1 MQTAAAY
8 IRVST
13 DDQVEFSPDSQMK
26 AIQKYAKDHDMI
38 LPQDLIF
45 ADEGISGRHAENR
58 PAFQRMI
65 GLAKTKPK
73 PFDVILLWKFSRFAR
88 NREDSIVYKSM
99 LRKQCGIDVVSISE
113 QVGED
118 KTSILIEALLEA
130 MDEYYSINLAEEVRR
145 GMQEKFSR
153 GGVVS
158 QPPYGYRMGDNVFV
172 IQPDEAE
179 IVRKIYHDFLSGAGR
194 REIAVELNAL
204 GVVTRKG
211 RPFDNRRVEYIL
223 SNPVYTGM
231 LRRSKNGRQSSGDP
245 FNQRE
250 DMQVIPGN
258 HEPIIDRETFDATQK
273 RLKEAKRLYVKH
285 AHTEGRP
292 FMLKGVV
299 RCSNCGSTLVMAM
312 RNTRLQCHLYAKG
325 QCDVSHA
332 ISIAK
337 ANTAVLERI
346 KEDLRL
352 GAVGVNVENQHKKK
366 KPTVDA
372 TSMLLQKEKQK
383 LERIKEAYA
392 AGVDTLQEYRE
403 QKQKIT
409 ARIEELSKS
418 TTVEYHTPEQV
429 SREIVKRIQASLE
442 MLEDAAVSEEL
453 KNQAMRA
460 LVEKIIFN
468 RKKNLFEI
476 VYRDPF
482 A

>member
-1 MQTAAAY
+1 MKIAAAY
-8 IRVST
+8 VRVST
-13 DDQVEFSPDSQMK
+13 EEQTELSPDSQVK
-26 AIQKYAKDHDMI
+26 LIREYAKKNGFIVPKEFIFHD
-38 LPQDLIF
+38 D
-45 ADEGISGRHAENR
+45 GISGRSTAKRQGFN
-58 PAFQRMI
+58 QMI
-65 GLAKTKPK
+65 GTAKLKPK
-73 PFDVILLWKFSRFAR
+73 PFDAILLWKFSRFAR

-99 LRKQCGIDVVSISE
+99 LHKLGIDVISISE
-113 QVGED
+113 NVGDD
-118 KTSILIEALLEA
+118 KMSVLIEAMIEA

-258 HEPIIDRETFDATQK
+258 HEPIIDRETFDAVQK

-312 RNTRLQCHLYAKG
+312 RNTSLQCHLYAKG

-372 TSMLLQKEKQK
+372 TSMLLKKEKQK

-418 TTVEYHTPEQV
+418 ATVEYHTPEQV

>member
-1 MQTAAAY
+1 MKIAAAY
-8 IRVST
+8 VRVST
-13 DDQVEFSPDSQMK
+13 EEQTELSPDSQVK
-26 AIQKYAKDHDMI
+26 LIREYAKKNGFIVPKEFIFHD
-38 LPQDLIF
+38 D
-45 ADEGISGRHAENR
+45 GISGRSTAKRQGFN
-58 PAFQRMI
+58 QMI
-65 GLAKTKPK
+65 GTAKLKPK
-73 PFDVILLWKFSRFAR
+73 PFDAILLWKFSRFAR

-99 LRKQCGIDVVSISE
+99 LHKLGIDVISISE
-113 QVGED
+113 NVGDD
-118 KTSILIEALLEA
+118 KMSVLIEAMIEA

-258 HEPIIDRETFDATQK
+258 HEAIIDRETFDATQK

-312 RNTRLQCHLYAKG
+312 RNTSLQCHLYAKG

-418 TTVEYHTPEQV
+418 ATVEYHTPEQV

-442 MLEDAAVSEEL
+442 MLKDAAVSEEL

>member
-1 MQTAAAY
+1 MKIAAAY
-8 IRVST
+8 VRVST
-13 DDQVEFSPDSQMK
+13 EEQTELSPDSQVK
-26 AIQKYAKDHDMI
+26 LIREYAKKNGFIVPKEFIFHD
-38 LPQDLIF
+38 D
-45 ADEGISGRHAENR
+45 GISGRSTAKRQGFN
-58 PAFQRMI
+58 QMI
-65 GLAKTKPK
+65 GTAKLKPK
-73 PFDVILLWKFSRFAR
+73 PFDAILLWKFSRFAR

-99 LRKQCGIDVVSISE
+99 LHKLGIDVISISE
-113 QVGED
+113 NVGDD
-118 KTSILIEALLEA
+118 KMSVLIEAMIEA

-312 RNTRLQCHLYAKG
+312 RNTSLQCHMYAKG

>member
-1 MQTAAAY
+1 MKIAAAY
-8 IRVST
+8 VRVST
-13 DDQVEFSPDSQMK
+13 EEQTELSPDSQVK
-26 AIQKYAKDHDMI
+26 LIREYAKKNGFIVPKEFIFHD
-38 LPQDLIF
+38 D
-45 ADEGISGRHAENR
+45 GISGRSTATRQGFN
-58 PAFQRMI
+58 QMI
-65 GLAKTKPK
+65 GTAKLKPK
-73 PFDVILLWKFSRFAR
+73 PFDAILLWKFSRFAR

-99 LRKQCGIDVVSISE
+99 LHKLGIDVISISE
-113 QVGED
+113 NVGDD
-118 KTSILIEALLEA
+118 KMSVLIEAMIEA

-258 HEPIIDRETFDATQK
+258 HEPIIDRETFNETQK

-299 RCSNCGSTLVMAM
+299 RCSNCGSTLVMSM
-312 RNTRLQCHLYAKG
+312 RNTSLQCHLYAKG

-332 ISIAK
+332 ISVAK

-418 TTVEYHTPEQV
+418 ATVEYHTQEEV

-442 MLEDAAVSEEL
+442 MLEDATVSEDL

>member
-1 MQTAAAY
+1 MKIAAAY
-8 IRVST
+8 VRVST
-13 DDQVEFSPDSQMK
+13 EEQTELSPDSQVK
-26 AIQKYAKDHDMI
+26 LIREYAKKNGFIVPKEFIFHD
-38 LPQDLIF
+38 D
-45 ADEGISGRHAENR
+45 GISGRSTAKRQGFN
-58 PAFQRMI
+58 QMI
-65 GLAKTKPK
+65 GTAKLKPK
-73 PFDVILLWKFSRFAR
+73 PFDAILLWKFSRFAR

-99 LRKQCGIDVVSISE
+99 LHKLGIDVISISE
-113 QVGED
+113 NVGDD
-118 KTSILIEALLEA
+118 KMSVLIEAMIEA

-258 HEPIIDRETFDATQK
+258 HEPIIDRETFNETQK

-299 RCSNCGSTLVMAM
+299 RCSNCGSTLVMSM
-312 RNTRLQCHLYAKG
+312 RNTSLQCHLYAKG

-332 ISIAK
+332 ISVAK

-418 TTVEYHTPEQV
+418 ATVEYHTQEEV

-442 MLEDAAVSEEL
+442 MLEDATVSEDL

>member
-1 MQTAAAY
+1 MKIAAAY
-8 IRVST
+8 VRVST
-13 DDQVEFSPDSQMK
+13 EEQTELSPDSQVK
-26 AIQKYAKDHDMI
+26 LIREYAKKNGFIVPKEFIFHD
-38 LPQDLIF
+38 D
-45 ADEGISGRHAENR
+45 GISGRSTAKRQGFN
-58 PAFQRMI
+58 QMI
-65 GLAKTKPK
+65 GTAKLKPK
-73 PFDVILLWKFSRFAR
+73 PFDAILLWKFSRFAR

-99 LRKQCGIDVVSISE
+99 LHKLGIDVISISE
-113 QVGED
+113 NVGDD
-118 KTSILIEALLEA
+118 KMSVLIEAMIEA

-179 IVRKIYHDFLSGAGR
+179 IVRKIYQDFLSGAGR

-258 HEPIIDRETFDATQK
+258 HEPIIDRETFDAAQK

-312 RNTRLQCHLYAKG
+312 RNTSLQCHLYAKG

-418 TTVEYHTPEQV
+418 ATVEYHTPEQV

>member
-13 DDQVEFSPDSQMK
+13 DDQIEFSPDSQLK
-26 AIQKYAKDHDMI
+26 AIRKYAKDHGML
-38 LPQDLIF
+38 LPEDLIF
-45 ADEGISGRHAENR
+45 TDEGISGRHAENR
-58 PAFQRMI
+58 PAFQQMI

-179 IVRKIYHDFLSGAGR
+179 IVRKIYHDFLDGAGR
-194 REIAVELNAL
+194 REIAVELNDL
-204 GVVTRKG
+204 GVTTKRG
-211 RPFDNRRVEYIL
+211 SPFDNRRVEYIL

-231 LRRSKNGRQSSGDP
+231 LRRSKNGRQVSGDP

-250 DMQVIPGN
+250 DMQIIPGN
-258 HEPIIDRETFDATQK
+258 HEPIIDRETFDAVQK

-285 AHTEGRP
+285 AHTEGMP
-292 FMLKGVV
+292 FMLKGVL
-299 RCSNCGSTLVMAM
+299 RCSSCGSTLVMAF
-312 RNTRLQCHLYAKG
+312 RGTSLQCHLYAKG
-325 QCDVSHA
+325 RCNVSHA
-332 ISIAK
+332 ITIAK
-337 ANTAVLERI
+337 ANVAVLEKIR
-346 KEDLRL
+346 EDLRS
-352 GAVGVNVENQHKKK
+352 GAVGVNVENRQAK
-366 KPTVDA
+366 KPAVDMTV
-372 TSMLLQKEKQK
+372 LIQKEKQK
-383 LERIKEAYA
+383 LDRIKEAYA
-392 AGVDTLQEYRE
+392 AGVDTLQEYQE
-403 QKQKIT
+403 QKKKIT

-418 TTVEYHTPEQV
+418 AVEHHTPEQV
-429 SREIVKRIQASLE
+429 SRAIVKRIQASLG
-442 MLEDAAVSEEL
+442 MLEDATVSEEL
-453 KNQAMRA
+453 KNQVMRA
-460 LVEKIIFN
+460 LVEKIIFD
-468 RKKNLFEI
+468 RKKSMFEI

>member
-1 MQTAAAY
+1 MKIAAAY
-8 IRVST
+8 VRVST
-13 DDQVEFSPDSQMK
+13 EEQTELSPDSQVK
-26 AIQKYAKDHDMI
+26 LIREYAKKNGFIVPKEFIFHD
-38 LPQDLIF
+38 D
-45 ADEGISGRHAENR
+45 GISGRSTAKRQGFN
-58 PAFQRMI
+58 QMI
-65 GLAKTKPK
+65 GTAKLKPK
-73 PFDVILLWKFSRFAR
+73 PFDAILLWKFSRFAR

-99 LRKQCGIDVVSISE
+99 LHKLGIDVISISE
-113 QVGED
+113 NVGDD
-118 KTSILIEALLEA
+118 KMSVLIEAMIEA

-258 HEPIIDRETFDATQK
+258 HKPIIDRETFNETQK

-312 RNTRLQCHLYAKG
+312 RNTSLQCHLYAKG

-418 TTVEYHTPEQV
+418 ATVEYHTPEQV

-442 MLEDAAVSEEL
+442 MLEDTAVSEEL

>member
-1 MQTAAAY
+1 MKIAAAY
-8 IRVST
+8 VRVST
-13 DDQVEFSPDSQMK
+13 EEQTELSPDSQVK
-26 AIQKYAKDHDMI
+26 LIREYAKKNGFIVPKEFIFHD
-38 LPQDLIF
+38 D
-45 ADEGISGRHAENR
+45 GISGRSTAKRQGFN
-58 PAFQRMI
+58 QMI
-65 GLAKTKPK
+65 GTAKLKPK
-73 PFDVILLWKFSRFAR
+73 PFDAILLWKFSRFAR

-99 LRKQCGIDVVSISE
+99 LHKLGIDVISISE
-113 QVGED
+113 NVGDD
-118 KTSILIEALLEA
+118 KMSVLIEAMIEA

-258 HEPIIDRETFDATQK
+258 HEAIIDRETFDATQK

-285 AHTEGRP
+285 AHTEGKP

-312 RNTRLQCHLYAKG
+312 RNTSLQCHLYAKG

-418 TTVEYHTPEQV
+418 ATVEYHTPEQV

>member
-1 MQTAAAY
+1 MKIAAAY
-8 IRVST
+8 VRVST
-13 DDQVEFSPDSQMK
+13 EEQTELSPDSQVK
-26 AIQKYAKDHDMI
+26 LIREYAKKNGFIVPKEFIFHD
-38 LPQDLIF
+38 D
-45 ADEGISGRHAENR
+45 GISGRSTAKRQGFN
-58 PAFQRMI
+58 QMI
-65 GLAKTKPK
+65 GTAKLKPK
-73 PFDVILLWKFSRFAR
+73 PFDAILLWKFSRFAR

-99 LRKQCGIDVVSISE
+99 LHKLGIDVISISE
-113 QVGED
+113 NVGDD
-118 KTSILIEALLEA
+118 KMSVLIETMIEA

-258 HEPIIDRETFDATQK
+258 HEAIIDRETFDATQK

-312 RNTRLQCHLYAKG
+312 RNTSLQCHLYAKG

-418 TTVEYHTPEQV
+418 ATVEYHTPEQV

>member
-1 MQTAAAY
+1 MKIAAAY
-8 IRVST
+8 VRVST
-13 DDQVEFSPDSQMK
+13 EEQTELSPDSQVK
-26 AIQKYAKDHDMI
+26 LIREYAKKNGFIVPKEFIFHD
-38 LPQDLIF
+38 D
-45 ADEGISGRHAENR
+45 GISGRSTAKRQGFN
-58 PAFQRMI
+58 QMI
-65 GLAKTKPK
+65 GTAKLKPK
-73 PFDVILLWKFSRFAR
+73 PFDAILLWKFSRFAR

-99 LRKQCGIDVVSISE
+99 LHKLDIDVISISE
-113 QVGED
+113 NVGDD
-118 KTSILIEALLEA
+118 KMSVLIEAMIEA

-258 HEPIIDRETFDATQK
+258 HEAIIDRETFDATQK

-312 RNTRLQCHLYAKG
+312 RNTSLQCHLYAKG

-418 TTVEYHTPEQV
+418 ATVEYHTPEQV

>member
-1 MQTAAAY
+1 MKIAAAY
-8 IRVST
+8 VRVST
-13 DDQVEFSPDSQMK
+13 EEQTELSPDSQVK
-26 AIQKYAKDHDMI
+26 LIREYAKKNGFIVPKEFIFHD
-38 LPQDLIF
+38 D
-45 ADEGISGRHAENR
+45 GISGRSTAKRQGFN
-58 PAFQRMI
+58 QMI
-65 GLAKTKPK
+65 GTAKLKPK
-73 PFDVILLWKFSRFAR
+73 PFDAILLWKFSRFAR

-99 LRKQCGIDVVSISE
+99 LHKLGIDVISISE
-113 QVGED
+113 NVGDD
-118 KTSILIEALLEA
+118 KMSVLIEAMIEA

-312 RNTRLQCHLYAKG
+312 RNTSLQCHLYAKG

>member
-1 MQTAAAY
+1 MKIAAAY
-8 IRVST
+8 VRVST
-13 DDQVEFSPDSQMK
+13 EEQTELSPDSQVK
-26 AIQKYAKDHDMI
+26 LIREYAKKNGFIVPKEFIFHD
-38 LPQDLIF
+38 D
-45 ADEGISGRHAENR
+45 GISGRSTAKRQGFN
-58 PAFQRMI
+58 QMI
-65 GLAKTKPK
+65 GTAKLKPK
-73 PFDVILLWKFSRFAR
+73 PFDAILLWKFSRFAR

-99 LRKQCGIDVVSISE
+99 LHKLGIDVISISE
-113 QVGED
+113 NVGDD
-118 KTSILIEALLEA
+118 KMSVLIEAMIEA

-258 HEPIIDRETFDATQK
+258 HEAIIDRETFDATQK

-312 RNTRLQCHLYAKG
+312 RNTSLQCHLYAKG

-418 TTVEYHTPEQV
+418 ATVEYHTPEQV

>member
-1 MQTAAAY
+1 MKIAAAY
-8 IRVST
+8 VRVST
-13 DDQVEFSPDSQMK
+13 EEQTELSPDSQVK
-26 AIQKYAKDHDMI
+26 LIREYAKKNGFIVPKEFIFHD
-38 LPQDLIF
+38 D
-45 ADEGISGRHAENR
+45 GISGRSTAKRQGFN
-58 PAFQRMI
+58 QMI
-65 GLAKTKPK
+65 GTAKLKPK
-73 PFDVILLWKFSRFAR
+73 PFDAILLWKFSRFAR

-99 LRKQCGIDVVSISE
+99 LHKLGIDVISISE
-113 QVGED
+113 NVGDD
-118 KTSILIEALLEA
+118 KMSVLIEAMIEA

-258 HEPIIDRETFDATQK
+258 HEPIIDRETFNETQK

-299 RCSNCGSTLVMAM
+299 RCSNCGSTLVMSM
-312 RNTRLQCHLYAKG
+312 RNTSLQCHLYAKG

-332 ISIAK
+332 ISVAK

-418 TTVEYHTPEQV
+418 ATVEYHTPEQV
-429 SREIVKRIQASLE
+429 SREIVNRIQASLE

>member
-1 MQTAAAY
+1 MKIAAAY
-8 IRVST
+8 VRVST
-13 DDQVEFSPDSQMK
+13 EEQTELSPDSQVK
-26 AIQKYAKDHDMI
+26 LIREYAKKNGFIVPKEFIFHD
-38 LPQDLIF
+38 D
-45 ADEGISGRHAENR
+45 GISGRSTAKRQGFN
-58 PAFQRMI
+58 QMI
-65 GLAKTKPK
+65 GTAKLKPK
-73 PFDVILLWKFSRFAR
+73 PFDAILLWKFSRFAR

-99 LRKQCGIDVVSISE
+99 LHKLGIDVISISE
-113 QVGED
+113 NVGDD
-118 KTSILIEALLEA
+118 KMSVLIEAMIEA

-312 RNTRLQCHLYAKG
+312 RNTSLQCHMYAKG

-337 ANTAVLERI
+337 ANTAVLEKI

-418 TTVEYHTPEQV
+418 ATVEYHTPEQV

-453 KNQAMRA
+453 KNQAMRS

-468 RKKNLFEI
+468 KKKNLFEI

>member
-1 MQTAAAY
+1 MKIAAAY
-8 IRVST
+8 VRVST
-13 DDQVEFSPDSQMK
+13 EEQTELSPDSQVK
-26 AIQKYAKDHDMI
+26 LIREYAKKNGFIVPKEFIFHD
-38 LPQDLIF
+38 D
-45 ADEGISGRHAENR
+45 GISGRSTAKRQGFN
-58 PAFQRMI
+58 QMI
-65 GLAKTKPK
+65 GTAKLKPK
-73 PFDVILLWKFSRFAR
+73 PFDAILLWKFSRFAR

-99 LRKQCGIDVVSISE
+99 LHKLGIDVISISE
-113 QVGED
+113 NVGDD
-118 KTSILIEALLEA
+118 KMSVLIEAMIEA

-312 RNTRLQCHLYAKG
+312 RNTSLQCHLYAKG

-418 TTVEYHTPEQV
+418 ATVEYHTPEQV